1 LFLAHLPFDDDVRH
15 IGKSAMTDQET
26 MSAFVKKLRRHHALI
41 MGNVTRQY
49 PIIIKVKAL
58 PGIRTAGETQYFFKP
73 KSVAQLPP
81 HNGKNGH
88 NGSNGSNGAG
98 PINLFET

>member
-1 LFLAHLPFDDDVRH
+1 
-15 IGKSAMTDQET
+15 

-58 PGIRTAGETQYFFKP
+58 PGIRTAGETQYFFK
-73 KSVAQLPP
+73 SNNLAQLPP
-81 HNGKNGH
+81 QNGNGKNGKNGH
-88 NGSNGSNGAG
+88 G

>member
-1 LFLAHLPFDDDVRH
+1 
-15 IGKSAMTDQET
+15 MTDQET

-41 MGNVTRQY
+41 MGNVTQQY

-73 KSVAQLPP
+73 RGLGLQLPP
-81 HNGKNGH
+81 PNGSNGKNGRNGDA
-88 NGSNGSNGAG
+88 NGSG
-98 PINLFET
+98 PINLFEV